1 MERRNR
7 DRLAM
12 TAFCRIAPMGN
23 QRRCTWKRIE
33 NISGAGMLVVWSR
46 GEADGKLPYV
56 GERYTVEL
64 QLPAHPVFGQR
75 ALQFKTKV
83 VRVFRH
89 ANGRVMAGFES
100 TQGKFKSIRPASW
113 PESNGSTMIN

>member
-1 MERRNR
+1 MDRRTR
-7 DRLAM
+7 DRLAL
-12 TAFCRIAPMGN
+12 TAFCRIAPAN
-23 QRRCTWKRIE
+23 HRRYTWKKIE
-33 NISGAGMLVVWSR
+33 NISGSGMLVVWSR
-46 GEADGKLPYV
+46 GEADGKMPFV

-83 VRVFRH
+83 VRVFRQ

-113 PESNGSTMIN
+113 PEGGESAMVN